1 MNVKDEFCTALLRRA
16 NDFMK
21 FLKTEATTR
30 QTIQEFQDIRRLP
43 QVVGALDG
51 SHIPIRPLK
60 EDSNEYVNRKSFHSI
75 VLQGVAGANGKF
87 LHVSTGYGGS
97 ITMLACY
104 E

>member
-30 QTIQEFQDIRRLP
+30 QTIQEFQDIRRFP
-43 QVVGALDG
+43 QVVGALDR
-51 SHIPIRPLK
+51 SHIPIRALK
-60 EDSNEYVNRKSFHSI
+60 EDSKEYVNRKSF